1 MMMDNKYVME
11 IGEISKVKLHGHID
25 ASIAPALMNE
35 LKALIARKDEVKTL
49 VFYADELEYIASA
62 GIRAVVF
69 AKQKLGA
76 KVQVYLIGASETVLD
91 VFKMTGIDKFL
102 TIQSSFEE

>member
-1 MMMDNKYVME
+1 MANYVME
-11 IGEISKVKLHGHID
+11 IGEVTKIKLHGHID
-25 ASIAPALMNE
+25 ASIAPELMNE
-35 LKALIARKDEVKTL
+35 LKPLIERKSEIKKL

-62 GIRAVVF
+62 GLRAIVF

-76 KVQVYLIGASETVLD
+76 NVKAYLVGASPEVID

-102 TIQSSFEE
+102 TIQDKFEG

>member
-1 MMMDNKYVME
+1 MANYLME

-25 ASIAPALMNE
+25 ASIAPALMDE
-35 LKALIARKDEVKTL
+35 LKPLIAQKDKVKKL

-62 GIRAVVF
+62 GIRAIVF
-69 AKQKLGA
+69 AKQKLGG
-76 KVQVYLIGASETVLD
+76 KVQVFLIGASATVLD

-102 TIQSSFEE
+102 TIQDTFAE

>member
-1 MMMDNKYVME
+1 MANYLME
-11 IGEISKVKLHGHID
+11 IGEVSKVKLHGHID
-25 ASIAPALMNE
+25 ASIAPALMDE
-35 LKALIARKDEVKTL
+35 LKPLIAQKDKVKKL

-69 AKQKLGA
+69 AKQKLGS

-91 VFKMTGIDKFL
+91 VFKMTGIDRFL
-102 TIQSSFEE
+102 TIQDTFTE

>member
-1 MMMDNKYVME
+1 MANYLME
-11 IGEISKVKLHGHID
+11 IGEVSKVKLHGHID
-25 ASIAPALMNE
+25 ASIAPALMDE
-35 LKALIARKDEVKTL
+35 LKPLIAQKDKVKKL

-69 AKQKLGA
+69 AKQKLGG
-76 KVQVYLIGASETVLD
+76 KVQVFLIGASATVLD

-102 TIQSSFEE
+102 TIQDTFAE

>member
-1 MMMDNKYVME
+1 MANYVME
-11 IGEISKVKLHGHID
+11 VDEVSKVKLHGHID
-25 ASIAPALMNE
+25 ASIAPALMEE
-35 LKALIARKDEVKTL
+35 LKPLIAQKDKVKKL

-69 AKQKLGA
+69 AKQKLGG

-102 TIQSSFEE
+102 TVQDSFAE

>member
-1 MMMDNKYVME
+1 MANYLME

-25 ASIAPALMNE
+25 ASIAPELMNE
-35 LKALIARKDEVKTL
+35 LKPMIERKAEVKQL

-62 GIRAVVF
+62 GLRAVVF

-76 KVQVYLIGASETVLD
+76 GVQVYLVGASEAVID
-91 VFKMTGIDKFL
+91 VFKMTGFDKFL
-102 TIQSSFEE
+102 TIQDKFEE

>member
-1 MMMDNKYVME
+1 MANYVME
-11 IGEISKVKLHGHID
+11 VGEVSKVKLHGHID
-25 ASIAPALMNE
+25 ASVAPSLMNE
-35 LKALIARKDEVKTL
+35 LRPMIEQADKIKTL

-69 AKQKLGA
+69 AKQKLG
-76 KVQVYLIGASETVLD
+76 KDVKTYVIGASNAVKD

-102 TIQSSFEE
+102 IFQDTFE

>member
-1 MMMDNKYVME
+1 MATYVQE
-11 IGEISKVKLHGHID
+11 IGEITKINLHGHID
-25 ASIAPALMNE
+25 ASIAPALMEE
-35 LKALIARKDEVKTL
+35 LKPFIERKDEIKKL
-49 VFYADELEYIASA
+49 VFDAKDLEYIASA

-76 KVQVYLIGASETVLD
+76 NVEVYLIGASEAILD

-102 TIQSSFEE
+102 TIKDSFEE

>member
-1 MMMDNKYVME
+1 MANYLME

-25 ASIAPALMNE
+25 ASIAPELMSE
-35 LKALIARKDEVKTL
+35 LKPMIERKAEVKQL

-62 GIRAVVF
+62 GLRAVVF

-76 KVQVYLIGASETVLD
+76 GVQVYLVGASEAVID
-91 VFKMTGIDKFL
+91 VFKMTGFDKFL
-102 TIQSSFEE
+102 TIQDKFEE

>member
-1 MMMDNKYVME
+1 MANYVME

-25 ASIAPALMNE
+25 ASIAPELMNE
-35 LKALIARKDEVKTL
+35 LKTVIERKTEVKQL

-62 GIRAVVF
+62 GLRAVVF

-76 KVQVYLIGASETVLD
+76 NVKVYLVGASEEVID
-91 VFKMTGIDKFL
+91 VFKMTGFDKFL
-102 TIQSSFEE
+102 TIQDKFEE

>member
-1 MMMDNKYVME
+1 MANYLME
-11 IGEISKVKLHGHID
+11 IGEVSKVKLHGHID
-25 ASIAPALMNE
+25 ASIAPALMDE
-35 LKALIARKDEVKTL
+35 LKPLIAQKDKVKKL

-69 AKQKLGA
+69 AKQKLGG
-76 KVQVYLIGASETVLD
+76 KVQVYLIGASEMVLD

-102 TIQSSFEE
+102 TIQDTFAE

>member
-1 MMMDNKYVME
+1 MIAEK
-11 IGEISKVKLHGHID
+11 GKVKK
-25 ASIAPALMNE
+25 P
-35 LKALIARKDEVKTL
+35 

-69 AKQKLGA
+69 AKQKLGGN
-76 KVQVYLIGASETVLD
+76 VQVYLIGASETVID

-102 TIQSSFEE
+102 TIQNSFEE

>member
-1 MMMDNKYVME
+1 MANYVME
-11 IGEISKVKLHGHID
+11 IGEVSKIKLHGHID

-35 LKALIARKDEVKTL
+35 LKPLIERKGEIKKL

-69 AKQKLGA
+69 AKQKIGGR
-76 KVQVYLIGASETVLD
+76 VPVYLVGASETILD

-102 TIQSSFEE
+102 TIQDTFEE

>member
-1 MMMDNKYVME
+1 MANYVME
-11 IGEISKVKLHGHID
+11 IGEVSKVKLHGHID
-25 ASIAPALMNE
+25 ASIAPDLMNE
-35 LKALIARKDEVKTL
+35 LKPMIARKGEVKKL
-49 VFYADELEYIASA
+49 VFFADELEYIASA

-76 KVQVYLIGASETVLD
+76 NVQVYLIGASEAIRD

-102 TIQSSFEE
+102 TIQDKFEG

>member
-1 MMMDNKYVME
+1 MANYLME
-11 IGEISKVKLHGHID
+11 VGEVSKVKLHGHID
-25 ASIAPALMNE
+25 ASIAPALME
-35 LKALIARKDEVKTL
+35 EMKPLIEQKDKVKTL

-69 AKQKLGA
+69 AKQKLGG
-76 KVQVYLIGASETVLD
+76 KVQCYLVGASPSIID

-102 TIQSSFEE
+102 TIQDSFAE

>member
-1 MMMDNKYVME
+1 MANYVME
-11 IGEISKVKLHGHID
+11 IGEVSKVKLHGHID
-25 ASIAPALMNE
+25 ASIAPALMDE
-35 LKALIARKDEVKTL
+35 LKPLIAQKDKVKKL

-69 AKQKLGA
+69 AKQKLGG
-76 KVQVYLIGASETVLD
+76 KVQVYLIGASEMVLD

-102 TIQSSFEE
+102 TIQDTFAE

>member
-1 MMMDNKYVME
+1 MANYVTE

-25 ASIAPALMNE
+25 ASIAPALMEE
-35 LKALIARKDEVKTL
+35 LKPLIAEKDKVKKL
-49 VFYADELEYIASA
+49 VFFADELEYIASA

-76 KVQVYLIGASETVLD
+76 NVQVYLIGANETILD

-102 TIQSSFEE
+102 TIQDTFEE

>member
-1 MMMDNKYVME
+1 MANYLME

-25 ASIAPALMNE
+25 ASIAPDLMNE
-35 LKALIARKDEVKTL
+35 LKPMIDRKAEVKQL

-62 GIRAVVF
+62 GLRAVVF

-76 KVQVYLIGASETVLD
+76 NVKVYLVGASEEVID
-91 VFKMTGIDKFL
+91 VFKMTGFDKFL
-102 TIQSSFEE
+102 IIQDKFEE

>member
-1 MMMDNKYVME
+1 MANYVME
-11 IGEISKVKLHGHID
+11 VGEVSKIKLHGHID
-25 ASIAPALMNE
+25 ASIAPALMEE
-35 LKALIARKDEVKTL
+35 LKPLIAQKDKVKKL

-69 AKQKLGA
+69 AKQKLGG
-76 KVQVYLIGASETVLD
+76 KVRVYLIGASEAVLD

-102 TIQSSFEE
+102 TVQDTFAE

>member
-1 MMMDNKYVME
+1 MANYLQE
-11 IGEISKVKLHGHID
+11 IGEVSKIKLHGHID
-25 ASIAPALMNE
+25 ASIAPALMEE
-35 LKALIARKDEVKTL
+35 LKPLIAQKDKVKKL

-69 AKQKLGA
+69 AKQKLGG
-76 KVQVYLIGASETVLD
+76 KVQVYLIGASEMILD

-102 TIQSSFEE
+102 TIQDTFAE